1 MTYEVNYNGANL
13 SDYCKVLNVERTLL
27 PSRTNLSKSIP
38 TMNGS
43 YYTGFHYGER
53 IIKLEILINET
64 NVAKMQEKIRKI
76 KEILNT
82 SNPSKLM
89 QNRLYIFSFRKQI
102 NNFR

>member
-53 IIKLEILINET
+53 IIKLEILFLYN
-64 NVAKMQEKIRKI
+64 Q
-76 KEILNT
+76 IL
-82 SNPSKLM
+82 KVL
-89 QNRLYIFSFRKQI
+89 
-102 NNFR
+102 